1 MARQEISAIEDHA
14 ARDTLV
20 FAVTSMAMSVARQ
33 GILGAIGP
41 VTLVTGVHAAGREA
55 ERA

>member
-1 MARQEISAIEDHA
+1 
-14 ARDTLV
+14 
-20 FAVTSMAMSVARQ
+20 MAMSVARQ